1 MLGNLLL
8 FFGGDRF
15 RGSPLL
21 LEVEFM
27 QKPFVFQC
35 VMRCL
40 QLFYLKDRIPFLIVA
55 VFDAFRVDFT
65 TVYLVGKL
73 RQRPRFFG
81 RRSLLSAPSCC
92 LKMGRRPTLFCDLQW
107 RRRLHDGEGHLE
119 HGHSFEGVG
128 MKRQSEIFQRT
139 KEKQY
144 PGGKKPP
151 DSGKIRQPGGG
162 FFEGVPSLFLCIC
175 PVRHFILKA
184 ASSLPPAW

>member
-8 FFGGDRF
+8 FFGEDRF

-40 QLFYLKDRIPFLIVA
+40 QLFYLKDRIIVA

-81 RRSLLSAPSCC
+81 RRSSLGAPSCC

-107 RRRLHDGEGHLE
+107 RRRLHDGEEYLE

-128 MKRQSEIFQRT
+128 MKRRSEIFQRT

-175 PVRHFILKA
+175 PARHFILKA

>member
-1 MLGNLLL
+1 
-8 FFGGDRF
+8 
-15 RGSPLL
+15 
-21 LEVEFM
+21 M

-40 QLFYLKDRIPFLIVA
+40 QLFYLKDRIPFIYSSCVRCLSCRLHDCLSRRQTPSASTLFRKTVFIGHPRRAFWLTPRKSFGTMERGVA
-55 VFDAFRVDFT
+55 W
-65 TVYLVGKL
+65 
-73 RQRPRFFG
+73 
-81 RRSLLSAPSCC
+81 SAPSCC
-92 LKMGRRPTLFCDLQW
+92 LKMGRRSTLFCDLQW

-119 HGHSFEGVG
+119 HGHPFEGVG

-175 PVRHFILKA
+175 PARHFILKA

>member
-40 QLFYLKDRIPFLIVA
+40 QLFYLKNRIPFLIVA

-81 RRSLLSAPSCC
+81 RRSSLGVPEGRSGLLQGSP
-92 LKMGRRPTLFCDLQW
+92 LGRWKGGSMERPFLLFENGKAAYTFFDLQW

-151 DSGKIRQPGGG
+151 GKGYCFQCKG
-162 FFEGVPSLFLCIC
+162 
-175 PVRHFILKA
+175 
-184 ASSLPPAW
+184 